1 MKGDVD
7 LVFFGLVCAALLW
20 LTTLWLATH
29 CRLRQCHRVKVGFG
43 IMTILLLFAPIG
55 GLPLW
60 NWAFS
65 FCPNPSL
72 PLLGAIC
79 AALWQRLRGNAI
91 FKPADW
97 SAIWCF
103 GGIAGTVLYLH
114 PIVLPSLDLYYWGWH
129 PEVAVWSIAV
139 PALIVVAMGNRLG
152 VLFLAALVAYGLG
165 ALESHNS
172 WDYVIDPLYWLTSLG
187 FGVARGVRSITSWRR
202 RRGAAST
209 FSAAPLAAVTAQRD
223 AWKAGLCASRE
234 T

>member
-1 MKGDVD
+1 MKGVLDP
-7 LVFFGLVCAALLW
+7 VFFGLVCAALLW
-20 LTTLWLATH
+20 LSTLWLAAR
-29 CRLRQCHRVKVGFG
+29 CRLRQCHRVKVGVG
-43 IMTILLLFAPIG
+43 IMTMLMLFVPIG

-79 AALWQRLRGNAI
+79 AALWQRLWGKSI

-103 GGIAGTVLYLH
+103 GGVAGTALYLH
-114 PIVLPSLDLYYWGWH
+114 PILLPSLDLYYWGWQ

-139 PALIVVAMGNRLG
+139 PALILLGMGNRLG
-152 VLFLAALVAYGLG
+152 VLFFAALIAYGLG
-165 ALESHNS
+165 ALESHNT

-187 FGVARGVRSITSWRR
+187 FGAARAIRAFAAWRR
-202 RRGAAST
+202 RRRPESGFTPS
-209 FSAAPLAAVTAQRD
+209 PLAAVTAQRET
-223 AWKAGLCASRE
+223 WKAGLCVRRE